1 MQPARGSLLFGEGRG
16 GWSGAHA
23 CPPLSEGTPGP
34 LTVPVGCGWVADDA
48 AICRDLPTRESHVRR
63 NLARRIYRSKF
74 NVPLGVEA
82 RFCVIR

>member
-1 MQPARGSLLFGEGRG
+1 
-16 GWSGAHA
+16 
-23 CPPLSEGTPGP
+23 
-34 LTVPVGCGWVADDA
+34 LTVPVGCAWVADDA